1 MKTFLMGDVHGYLM
15 GVRALLQK
23 ARLITPEG
31 AWSGGDSHLIFLG
44 DLVDRG
50 PDGIGVI
57 ELVMRL
63 QSQAA
68 AAGGEVRCLIG
79 NHEIQLL
86 AAHRFSRH
94 DRHFVDSWRRN
105 GGQDSDIARLTPR
118 HLAWLRNLPAMLRRG
133 DRLLVHADAALYLD
147 YAPTLE
153 GVNSAFR
160 AALASPDADDW
171 DDLIS
176 DFSQHRAF
184 ADARRGDRLVRDF
197 LRHYGG
203 TQIVHGHTPIPVM
216 ADILQPTA
224 PFTYG
229 DGRVVNIDGG
239 MAMGAPGFLWQVA

>member
-1 MKTFLMGDVHGYLM
+1 MKIYLMGDVHGYLHALI
-15 GVRALLQK
+15 ALLHR
-23 ARLITPEG
+23 ARLVTLDG
-31 AWSGGDSHLIFLG
+31 AWIGGSARLIFLG

-79 NHEIQLL
+79 NHEIQLM
-86 AAHRFSRH
+86 AAHRFARQ
-94 DRHFVDSWRRN
+94 DRHFVDAWRRN

-118 HLAWLRNLPAMLRRG
+118 HLAWLRNLPAMLRIN
-133 DRLLVHADAALYLD
+133 DRLLVHADAPLYLD

-153 GVNSAFR
+153 GVNAAFR

-184 ADARRGDRLVRDF
+184 ASPRGGDRVLRDF

-203 TQIVHGHTPIPVM
+203 KQIVHGHTPIPVM
-216 ADILQPTA
+216 ADIIMPTE
-224 PFTYG
+224 PFVYA

-239 MAMGAPGFLWQVA
+239 MAMGSPGFLWQIQ